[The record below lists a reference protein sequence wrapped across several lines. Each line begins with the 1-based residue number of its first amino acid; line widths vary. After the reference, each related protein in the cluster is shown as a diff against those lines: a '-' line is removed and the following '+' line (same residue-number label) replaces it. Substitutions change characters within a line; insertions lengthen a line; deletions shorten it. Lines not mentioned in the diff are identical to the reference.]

1 MIIQFFLFLKM
12 SLEVTDFDDE
22 KIGEEGKK
30 WITEKVKLEAERMR
44 EYSVV
49 PLIFKVNNFGIVHDD
64 NGSINRIEF
73 ASNFDFKKILQIMIS
88 DPIVFPYRIN
98 FLFST
103 VLLMTEETSMPIIV
117 PYLYQG
123 VLDKKVKLNIPPN
136 NLKEWLL
143 INSKHERARHSID
156 QFVRE

>member
-1 MIIQFFLFLKM
+1 M

-64 NGSINRIEF
+64 NGSINRIE
-73 ASNFDFKKILQIMIS
+73 
-88 DPIVFPYRIN
+88 
-98 FLFST
+98 